1 MSYLS
6 LILTTLCFHLDFYFS
21 SSEVWT
27 ANKANRSKRDFVYLS
42 YYLVSFA
49 HPMSSHPLS
58 IFFFTWKI
66 KRELRENILFSIWNY
81 IFILQSSKNDKKG
94 NRLIIIQVADII
106 SWCFSYLWWNI
117 LFNFWIN
124 INVDFFLHFL
134 GHKVKINHKMSFI
147 IKRTSFNKKLK

>member
-1 MSYLS
+1 MKVCVLSSVQNARHTIIDGDCHELCWITNSDRSVYKCHTYLLFWPRCAFI
-6 LILTTLCFHLDFYFS
+6 LIFTWVSKGDYDFS

-42 YYLVSFA
+42 QYYLVSFA

-81 IFILQSSKNDKKG
+81 IFILQSSKKDKK
-94 NRLIIIQVADII
+94 R
-106 SWCFSYLWWNI
+106 
-117 LFNFWIN
+117 
-124 INVDFFLHFL
+124 
-134 GHKVKINHKMSFI
+134 
-147 IKRTSFNKKLK
+147 